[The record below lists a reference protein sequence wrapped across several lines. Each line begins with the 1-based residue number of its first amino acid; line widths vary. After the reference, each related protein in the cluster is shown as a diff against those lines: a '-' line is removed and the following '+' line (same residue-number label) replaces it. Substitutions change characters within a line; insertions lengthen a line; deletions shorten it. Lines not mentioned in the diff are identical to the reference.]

1 MKTGD
6 KIMWK
11 FKKLSIGD
19 PERDP
24 HEVEFFT
31 LTGIS
36 EALVREFI
44 QNSLD
49 AKSEPFVIVRITF
62 EKTTKESAK
71 RFFSNLEEHLKAS
84 NFSTTELS
92 REEVP
97 FLTIEDFGTS
107 GLDGATGERGE
118 RPDGKNNFYNF
129 WWYEGKSE
137 KTGTERGRWGL
148 GKTTFHVASKIRSF
162 FGLTI
167 RRDDNR
173 KLLMGK
179 ALLKTHKINSDTFTY
194 NGYFTDEYYN
204 PCSDSILLTQFSESF
219 ALLRDC
225 EPGLSLVIP
234 FPHSEITPSEVLKS
248 IIIHFFYPIINESLK
263 ILLRYDGKEEELNS
277 GNFIETA
284 TKQNWEG
291 TSWENVNVNDLL
303 NFVKSSRKKFVS
315 LELKI
320 ANPKKPEITTES
332 FLGQLDALRKK
343 FNSGEIISLRVP
355 VQIEED
361 HREPIDSYF
370 DVFIQKK
377 KDNSPADEYYIR
389 SGITITDIK
398 KISGFPVRSLFI
410 AEDEAIAKFLGDA
423 ETPAHTKWNERTEGF
438 AEKYENAR
446 RKLRFII
453 KGISSIL
460 SYIYLPPKELKK
472 DFLKDIFY
480 VNFDPDIEEEEE
492 IASSGEDSETIP
504 VSKPKKYHL
513 VRIDGGFR
521 LTKSKNEI
529 SPPLNIKIICAYD
542 TRKGNPFKN
551 YEPYDFNLESSVFKI
566 KSNNCSVS
574 YKKENKIELTI
585 EEKEF
590 EFEVTGFD
598 KTRDLIIDV
607 KEIVYEKKI

>member
-1 MKTGD
+1 MKTRD
-6 KIMWK
+6 KIIWR
-11 FKKLSIGD
+11 FKKLSTGD

-36 EALVREFI
+36 EAIVREFI

-49 AKSEPFVIVRITF
+49 AKCEPVAIIRITF
-62 EKTTKESAK
+62 EKTTKEAAE

-84 NFSTTELS
+84 NFNPTELS
-92 REEVP
+92 KEEVH

-107 GLDGATGERGE
+107 GLDGATGEKGE
-118 RPDGKNNFYNF
+118 RPEGKNNFYNF

-137 KTGTERGRWGL
+137 KTGKERGRWGL
-148 GKTTFHVASKIRSF
+148 GKTTFHVASRIRSF

-194 NGYFTDEYYN
+194 NGYFTNNGYIPISDEN
-204 PCSDSILLTQFSESF
+204 LLKQFSDSF
-219 ALLRDC
+219 ALLRDG

-234 FPHSEITPSEVLKS
+234 FPHTEITPGEVLKS
-248 IIIHFFYPIINESLK
+248 TIIHYFYPIINESLE

-277 GNFIETA
+277 RNFIEMA
-284 TKQNWEG
+284 SKQNWKG

-303 NFVKSSRKKFVS
+303 NFVSASRQKFVS
-315 LELKI
+315 AELKI
-320 ANPKKPEITTES
+320 ANPENPEITMES
-332 FLGQLDALRKK
+332 FQDHLDSLREK

-355 VQIEED
+355 VRIKEVNKES
-361 HREPIDSYF
+361 IDSYF

-377 KDNSPADEYYIR
+377 KDNSPADEYYVR

-423 ETPAHTKWNERTEGF
+423 ETPAHTNWNERTEGF
-438 AEKYENAR
+438 AEKYEHAR
-446 RKLRFII
+446 RKLRFIT
-453 KGISSIL
+453 KGVSSII
-460 SYIYLPPKELKK
+460 SYIYLPPEELKK
-472 DFLKDIFY
+472 DFLKEIFY
-480 VNFDPDIEEEEE
+480 VNVEPDIEKEEEN
-492 IASSGEDSETIP
+492 ASMDEGIENIP

-513 VRIDGGFR
+513 AKIVGGFR

-529 SPPLNIKIICAYD
+529 SPPLKIKIICAYD

-551 YEPYDFNLESSVFKI
+551 YELYDFDLGSSEFNI
-566 KSNNCSVS
+566 SSSNCEVS
-574 YKKENKIELTI
+574 HRKENKIELI
-585 EEKEF
+585 IKEKEF

-598 KTRDLIIDV
+598 KMRDLIIDV
-607 KEIVYEKKI
+607 KEIDQ